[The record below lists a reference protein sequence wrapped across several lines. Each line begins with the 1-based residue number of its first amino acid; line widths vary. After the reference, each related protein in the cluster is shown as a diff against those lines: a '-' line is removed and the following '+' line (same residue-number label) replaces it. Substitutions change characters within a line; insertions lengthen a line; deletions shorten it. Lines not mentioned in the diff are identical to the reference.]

1 MKNTDTIVTEMQS
14 IAPSIAAIGTA
25 MPYTVDTQYFQNLP
39 EILLEQ
45 AQFADNHVIANS
57 PYQVPPS
64 YFDGLSTQLLN
75 RIAAETTVEATNQK
89 TTAKIVRFKQV
100 KRWMSY
106 AAAAILAGI
115 LITNAF
121 LFTDKPNYSEYE
133 KYSTLDIPSTLDLVS
148 DADLNNYIQ
157 NNSHANGVE
166 EMLVSESQSLP
177 NLSENMELLSNEN
190 LDAYLQENKLLEH
203 TNFEDPIK

>member
-1 MKNTDTIVTEMQS
+1 MKNTDTVLTEMQS
-14 IAPSIAAIGTA
+14 IAPSIAAIGIA
-25 MPYTVDTQYFQNLP
+25 MPYSVDAQYFESLP

-45 AQFADNHVIANS
+45 AQFADNHIISNL
-57 PYQVPPS
+57 PYQVPPN

-75 RIAAETTVEATNQK
+75 RIAAETTVEAPIQK
-89 TTAKIVRFKQV
+89 TTAKIVQFNQV

-133 KYSTLDIPSTLDLVS
+133 KYRTLDIPSTLDLVS

-166 EMLVSESQSLP
+166 EMVVSESQALP
-177 NLSENMELLSNEN
+177 NLSENIELLSNEN

-203 TNFEDPIK
+203 TNFENPIK

>member
-1 MKNTDTIVTEMQS
+1 MKNTDIILTEMQS
-14 IAPSIAAIGTA
+14 IAPSISAIGTA
-25 MPYTVDTQYFQNLP
+25 MPYSVDAQYFESLP

-45 AQFADNHVIANS
+45 AQFADNHIISNL
-57 PYQVPPS
+57 PYQVPPN
-64 YFDGLSTQLLN
+64 YFDQLSTQLLN
-75 RIAAETTVEATNQK
+75 RIAAETTVEAPIQK
-89 TTAKIVRFKQV
+89 TTAKIVRFNQV

-133 KYSTLDIPSTLDLVS
+133 KYRTLDIPSTLDLVS

-157 NNSHANGVE
+157 NNSHTNGVE
-166 EMLVSESQSLP
+166 EMVVSESQALP

-203 TNFEDPIK
+203 TNFENPIK

>member
-1 MKNTDTIVTEMQS
+1 MKNTDTILTEMQS

-25 MPYTVDTQYFQNLP
+25 MPYSVDAQYFESLP

-45 AQFADNHVIANS
+45 TQFADNHIISNL
-57 PYQVPPS
+57 PYQVPPN
-64 YFDGLSTQLLN
+64 YFDQLSTQLLN
-75 RIAAETTVEATNQK
+75 RIAAETTVEAPIQK
-89 TTAKIVRFKQV
+89 TTAKIVRFNQV

-133 KYSTLDIPSTLDLVS
+133 KYRTLDIPSTLDLVS

-157 NNSHANGVE
+157 NNSHTNGVE
-166 EMLVSESQSLP
+166 EMVVSESQALP
-177 NLSENMELLSNEN
+177 NLSENIELLSNEN

-203 TNFEDPIK
+203 TNFENPIK

>member
-1 MKNTDTIVTEMQS
+1 MKNTDTIIAEMQS

-25 MPYTVDTQYFQNLP
+25 MPFSVDTQYFQNLP
-39 EILLEQ
+39 DILVEQ
-45 AQFADNHVIANS
+45 AQFAENQVIANS
-57 PYQVPPS
+57 PYQVPPN

-75 RIAAETTVEATNQK
+75 RIAAETTVEAPIQK
-89 TTAKIVRFKQV
+89 ATAKVVGFNQV

-133 KYSTLDIPSTLDLVS
+133 KYSNLDIPSTLNLVS
-148 DADLNNYIQ
+148 DADLTNYIQ
-157 NNSHANGVE
+157 SNSHANGIE
-166 EMLVSESQSLP
+166 EMVISENEALL
-177 NLSENMELLSNEN
+177 NLSENIDLLSNEN
-190 LDAYLQENKLLEH
+190 LDAYLEENKFLEH
-203 TNFEDPIK
+203 NKTEEPVK

>member
-1 MKNTDTIVTEMQS
+1 MKNTDTILTEMQS

-25 MPYTVDTQYFQNLP
+25 MPYSVDAQYFESLP

-45 AQFADNHVIANS
+45 AQFADNHIISNL
-57 PYQVPPS
+57 PYQVPPN

-75 RIAAETTVEATNQK
+75 RIAAETTVEAPIQK
-89 TTAKIVRFKQV
+89 TTAKIVQFNQV

-133 KYSTLDIPSTLDLVS
+133 KYRTLDIPSTLNLVS

-157 NNSHANGVE
+157 NNSHTNGVE
-166 EMLVSESQSLP
+166 EMVVSESQSLP

>member
-25 MPYTVDTQYFQNLP
+25 MPYTVDAQYFEILP

-45 AQFADNHVIANS
+45 VQFADNHVIANS
-57 PYQVPPS
+57 PYEVPPS

-75 RIAAETTVEATNQK
+75 RIAADASAETPIQK
-89 TTAKIVRFKQV
+89 TPAKVIGFNQAK
-100 KRWMSY
+100 KWMSY

-148 DADLNNYIQ
+148 DADLTNYIQ
-157 NNSHANGVE
+157 NNSHTNGVE
-166 EMLVSESQSLP
+166 DMVVSENEALP
-177 NLSENMELLSNEN
+177 NLSENMDLLSNEN
-190 LDAYLQENKLLEH
+190 LDAYLEENKLLEQ
-203 TNFEDPIK
+203 NKIEDSVK

>member
-1 MKNTDTIVTEMQS
+1 MKNTDTILTEMQS

-25 MPYTVDTQYFQNLP
+25 MPYSVDAQYFESLP

-45 AQFADNHVIANS
+45 TQFADNHIISNL
-57 PYQVPPS
+57 PYQVPPN
-64 YFDGLSTQLLN
+64 YFDQLSTQLLN
-75 RIAAETTVEATNQK
+75 RIAAETTVEAPIQK
-89 TTAKIVRFKQV
+89 TTAKIVRFNQV

-133 KYSTLDIPSTLDLVS
+133 KYRTLDIPSTLNLVS

-157 NNSHANGVE
+157 NNSHTNGVE
-166 EMLVSESQSLP
+166 EMVVSESQALP
-177 NLSENMELLSNEN
+177 NLSENIELLSNEN

-203 TNFEDPIK
+203 TNFENPIK

>member
-1 MKNTDTIVTEMQS
+1 MKNTDTVLTEMQS

-25 MPYTVDTQYFQNLP
+25 MPYSVDAQYFESLP

-45 AQFADNHVIANS
+45 AQFADNHIISNL
-57 PYQVPPS
+57 PYQVPPN

-75 RIAAETTVEATNQK
+75 RIAAETTVEAPIQK
-89 TTAKIVRFKQV
+89 TTAKIVRFNQV

-133 KYSTLDIPSTLDLVS
+133 KYRTLDIPSTLNLVS

-157 NNSHANGVE
+157 NNSHTNGVE
-166 EMLVSESQSLP
+166 EMVVSESQALP
-177 NLSENMELLSNEN
+177 NLSENIELLSNEN

-203 TNFEDPIK
+203 TNFENTIK

>member
-1 MKNTDTIVTEMQS
+1 MKNTDTILTEMQS

-25 MPYTVDTQYFQNLP
+25 MPYSVDAQYFESLP

-45 AQFADNHVIANS
+45 TQFADNHIISNL
-57 PYQVPPS
+57 PYQVPPN
-64 YFDGLSTQLLN
+64 YFDQLSTQLLN
-75 RIAAETTVEATNQK
+75 RIAAETTVEAPIQK
-89 TTAKIVRFKQV
+89 TTAKIVRFNQV

-133 KYSTLDIPSTLDLVS
+133 KYRTLDIPSTLNLVS

-157 NNSHANGVE
+157 NNSHTNGVE
-166 EMLVSESQSLP
+166 EMVVSESQSLP
-177 NLSENMELLSNEN
+177 NLSENIELLSNEN

-203 TNFEDPIK
+203 TNFENPIK

>member
-1 MKNTDTIVTEMQS
+1 MKNTDTVLTEMQS

-25 MPYTVDTQYFQNLP
+25 MPYSVDAQYFESLP

-45 AQFADNHVIANS
+45 TQFADNHIISNL
-57 PYQVPPS
+57 PYQVPPN
-64 YFDGLSTQLLN
+64 YFDQLSTQLLN
-75 RIAAETTVEATNQK
+75 RIAAETTVEAPIQK
-89 TTAKIVRFKQV
+89 TTAKIVRFNQV

-133 KYSTLDIPSTLDLVS
+133 KYRTLDIPSTLDLVS

-157 NNSHANGVE
+157 NNSHTNGVE
-166 EMLVSESQSLP
+166 EMVVSESQALP
-177 NLSENMELLSNEN
+177 NLSENIELLSNEN

-203 TNFEDPIK
+203 TNFENPIK

>member
-1 MKNTDTIVTEMQS
+1 MKNTDTILTEMQS

-25 MPYTVDTQYFQNLP
+25 MPYSVDAQYFESLP

-45 AQFADNHVIANS
+45 AQFADNHIISNL
-57 PYQVPPS
+57 PYQVPPN
-64 YFDGLSTQLLN
+64 YFDQLSTQLLI
-75 RIAAETTVEATNQK
+75 RIAAETTVEAPIQK
-89 TTAKIVRFKQV
+89 TTAKIVQFNQV

-133 KYSTLDIPSTLDLVS
+133 KYRTLDIPSTLNLVS

-157 NNSHANGVE
+157 NNSHTNGVE
-166 EMLVSESQSLP
+166 EMVVSESQSLP
-177 NLSENMELLSNEN
+177 NLSENIELLSNEN

-203 TNFEDPIK
+203 TNFENPIK

>member
-1 MKNTDTIVTEMQS
+1 MKNTDTILTEMQS

-25 MPYTVDTQYFQNLP
+25 MPYSVDAQYFESLP

-45 AQFADNHVIANS
+45 AQFADNHIISNL
-57 PYQVPPS
+57 PYQVPPN
-64 YFDGLSTQLLN
+64 YFDQLSTQLLN
-75 RIAAETTVEATNQK
+75 RIAAETTVEAPIQK
-89 TTAKIVRFKQV
+89 TTAKIVRFNQV

-133 KYSTLDIPSTLDLVS
+133 KYRTLDIPSTLDLVS

-166 EMLVSESQSLP
+166 EMVVSESQSLP
-177 NLSENMELLSNEN
+177 NLSENIELLSNEN

>member
-1 MKNTDTIVTEMQS
+1 MKNTDTILTEMQS

-25 MPYTVDTQYFQNLP
+25 MPYSVDAQYFESLP

-45 AQFADNHVIANS
+45 AQFADNHIISNL
-57 PYQVPPS
+57 PYQVPPN
-64 YFDGLSTQLLN
+64 YFDQLSTQLLI
-75 RIAAETTVEATNQK
+75 RIAAETTVEAPIQK
-89 TTAKIVRFKQV
+89 TTAKIVQFNQV

-133 KYSTLDIPSTLDLVS
+133 KYRTLDIPSTLNLVS

-157 NNSHANGVE
+157 NNSHTNGVE
-166 EMLVSESQSLP
+166 EMVVSESQSLP
-177 NLSENMELLSNEN
+177 NLSENIELLSNEN

>member
-1 MKNTDTIVTEMQS
+1 MKNTDTILTEMQS

-25 MPYTVDTQYFQNLP
+25 MPYSVDAQYFESLP

-45 AQFADNHVIANS
+45 AQFADNHIISNL
-57 PYQVPPS
+57 PYQVPPN
-64 YFDGLSTQLLN
+64 YFDQLSTQLLN
-75 RIAAETTVEATNQK
+75 RIAAETTVEAPIQK
-89 TTAKIVRFKQV
+89 TTAKIVRFNQV

-133 KYSTLDIPSTLDLVS
+133 KYRTLDIPSTLNLVS

-157 NNSHANGVE
+157 NNSHTNGVE
-166 EMLVSESQSLP
+166 EMVVSESQSLP

>member
-1 MKNTDTIVTEMQS
+1 MKNTDTILTEMQS

-25 MPYTVDTQYFQNLP
+25 MPYSVDAQYFESLP

-45 AQFADNHVIANS
+45 TQFADNHIISNL
-57 PYQVPPS
+57 PYQVPPN
-64 YFDGLSTQLLN
+64 YFDQLSTQLLN
-75 RIAAETTVEATNQK
+75 RIAAETTVEAPIQK
-89 TTAKIVRFKQV
+89 TTAKIVRFNQV

-133 KYSTLDIPSTLDLVS
+133 KYRTLDIPSTLDLVS

-157 NNSHANGVE
+157 NNSHTNGVE
-166 EMLVSESQSLP
+166 EMVVSESQSLP

-203 TNFEDPIK
+203 TNFENPIK

>member
-1 MKNTDTIVTEMQS
+1 MKNTDIILTEMQS

-25 MPYTVDTQYFQNLP
+25 MPFSVDAQYFESLP

-45 AQFADNHVIANS
+45 AQFADNHIISNL
-57 PYQVPPS
+57 PYQIPPN
-64 YFDGLSTQLLN
+64 YFDQLSTQLLN
-75 RIAAETTVEATNQK
+75 RIAAETTVEAPIQK
-89 TTAKIVRFKQV
+89 TTAKIVRFNQV

-133 KYSTLDIPSTLDLVS
+133 KYRTLDIPSTLDLVS

-157 NNSHANGVE
+157 NNSHTNGVE
-166 EMLVSESQSLP
+166 EMVVSESQALP

-203 TNFEDPIK
+203 TNFENPIK

>member
-1 MKNTDTIVTEMQS
+1 MKNTDTILTEMQS

-25 MPYTVDTQYFQNLP
+25 MPYSVDAQYFESLP

-45 AQFADNHVIANS
+45 TQFADNHIISNL
-57 PYQVPPS
+57 PYQVPPN
-64 YFDGLSTQLLN
+64 YFDQLSTQLLN
-75 RIAAETTVEATNQK
+75 RIAAETTVEAPIQK
-89 TTAKIVRFKQV
+89 TTAKIVRFNQV

-133 KYSTLDIPSTLDLVS
+133 KYRTLDIPSTLNLVS

-166 EMLVSESQSLP
+166 EMVVSESQSLP
-177 NLSENMELLSNEN
+177 NLSENIELLSNEN

-203 TNFEDPIK
+203 TNFENPIK

>member
-1 MKNTDTIVTEMQS
+1 MKNTDTILTEMQS

-25 MPYTVDTQYFQNLP
+25 MPYSVDAQYFESLP

-45 AQFADNHVIANS
+45 AQFADNHIISNL
-57 PYQVPPS
+57 PYQVPPN
-64 YFDGLSTQLLN
+64 YFDQLSTQLLN
-75 RIAAETTVEATNQK
+75 RIAAETTVEAPIQK
-89 TTAKIVRFKQV
+89 TTAKIVQFNQV

-203 TNFEDPIK
+203 TNYADPIK

>member
-1 MKNTDTIVTEMQS
+1 MKNTDTILTEMQS

-25 MPYTVDTQYFQNLP
+25 MPYSIDAQYFESLP

-45 AQFADNHVIANS
+45 AQFADNHIISNL
-57 PYQVPPS
+57 PYQVPPN
-64 YFDGLSTQLLN
+64 YFDGLSAQLLN
-75 RIAAETTVEATNQK
+75 RIVAETTVEAPIQK
-89 TTAKIVRFKQV
+89 STAKIVRFNQV

-133 KYSTLDIPSTLDLVS
+133 KYRTLDIPSTLDLVS

-157 NNSHANGVE
+157 NNSHTNGVE
-166 EMLVSESQSLP
+166 EMLVSESQVLP
-177 NLSENMELLSNEN
+177 NLSENIELLSNEN
-190 LDAYLQENKLLEH
+190 LDAYLQENKLLED
-203 TNFEDPIK
+203 TNFEDSIK

>member
-1 MKNTDTIVTEMQS
+1 MKNTDTILTEMQS

-25 MPYTVDTQYFQNLP
+25 MPYSVDAQYFESLT

-45 AQFADNHVIANS
+45 AQFADNHISNL
-57 PYQVPPS
+57 PYQVPPN
-64 YFDGLSTQLLN
+64 YFDQLSTQLLN
-75 RIAAETTVEATNQK
+75 RIAAETTVEAPIQK
-89 TTAKIVRFKQV
+89 TTAKIVRFNQV

-121 LFTDKPNYSEYE
+121 LFTDKPTYSEYE
-133 KYSTLDIPSTLDLVS
+133 KYRTLDIPSTLDLVS
-148 DADLNNYIQ
+148 DADLTNYIQ
-157 NNSHANGVE
+157 SNSHVNSIE
-166 EMLVSESQSLP
+166 EMVVSESQALP

-190 LDAYLQENKLLEH
+190 LDTYLQENKLLEH

>member
-1 MKNTDTIVTEMQS
+1 MKNTDTILTEMQS

-25 MPYTVDTQYFQNLP
+25 MPYSVDAQYFESLP

-45 AQFADNHVIANS
+45 TQFADNHIISNL
-57 PYQVPPS
+57 PYQVPPN
-64 YFDGLSTQLLN
+64 YFDQLSTQLLN
-75 RIAAETTVEATNQK
+75 RIAAETTVEAPIQK
-89 TTAKIVRFKQV
+89 TTAKIVRFNQV

-133 KYSTLDIPSTLDLVS
+133 KYRTLDIPSTLDLVS

-157 NNSHANGVE
+157 NNSHTNGVE
-166 EMLVSESQSLP
+166 EMVVSESQSLP

>member
-1 MKNTDTIVTEMQS
+1 MKNTDTILTEMQS

-25 MPYTVDTQYFQNLP
+25 MPYSVDAQYFESLP

-45 AQFADNHVIANS
+45 AQFADNHVISNL
-57 PYQVPPS
+57 PYQVPPN
-64 YFDGLSTQLLN
+64 YFDQLSTQLLN
-75 RIAAETTVEATNQK
+75 RIAAETTVEAPIQK
-89 TTAKIVRFKQV
+89 TTAKIVRFNQV

-133 KYSTLDIPSTLDLVS
+133 KYRTLDIPSTLNLVS

-157 NNSHANGVE
+157 NNSHTNGVE
-166 EMLVSESQSLP
+166 EMVVSESQSLP

>member
-1 MKNTDTIVTEMQS
+1 MKNTDTILIEMQS
-14 IAPSIAAIGTA
+14 IAPSIAAIGTG
-25 MPYTVDTQYFQNLP
+25 MPYMVDAQYFENLP

-45 AQFADNHVIANS
+45 VQFNHNTGLS
-57 PYQVPPS
+57 DTPYQVPPS

-75 RIAAETTVEATNQK
+75 RIAAETTVEAPIQK
-89 TTAKIVRFKQV
+89 TTAKIVRFNQV

-121 LFTDKPNYSEYE
+121 LFTDKPTYSEYE
-133 KYSTLDIPSTLDLVS
+133 KYRTLDIPSTLDLVS
-148 DADLNNYIQ
+148 DADLTNYIQ
-157 NNSHANGVE
+157 SNSHVNSIE
-166 EMLVSESQSLP
+166 EMVVSESQALP

-190 LDAYLQENKLLEH
+190 LDTYLQENKLLEH

>member
-1 MKNTDTIVTEMQS
+1 MKNTDTILTEMQS

-25 MPYTVDTQYFQNLP
+25 MPYSVDAQYFESLP

-45 AQFADNHVIANS
+45 TQFADNHIISNL
-57 PYQVPPS
+57 PYQVPPN

-75 RIAAETTVEATNQK
+75 RIAAETTVEAPIQK
-89 TTAKIVRFKQV
+89 TTAKIVRFNQV

-133 KYSTLDIPSTLDLVS
+133 KYRTLDIPSTLNLVS

-157 NNSHANGVE
+157 NNSHTNGVE
-166 EMLVSESQSLP
+166 EMVVSESQSLP

>member
-1 MKNTDTIVTEMQS
+1 MKNTDTILTEMQS

-25 MPYTVDTQYFQNLP
+25 MPYSVDAQYFESLP

-45 AQFADNHVIANS
+45 AQFADNHISNL
-57 PYQVPPS
+57 PYQVPPN
-64 YFDGLSTQLLN
+64 YFDQLSTQLLN
-75 RIAAETTVEATNQK
+75 RIAAETTVEAPIQK
-89 TTAKIVRFKQV
+89 TTAKIVRFNQV

-133 KYSTLDIPSTLDLVS
+133 KYRTLDIPSTLNLVS

-157 NNSHANGVE
+157 NNSHTNGVE
-166 EMLVSESQSLP
+166 EMVVSESQSLP

>member
-1 MKNTDTIVTEMQS
+1 MKNTDTILTEMQS

-25 MPYTVDTQYFQNLP
+25 MPYSVDAQYFESLP

-45 AQFADNHVIANS
+45 AQFADNHIISNL
-57 PYQVPPS
+57 PYQVPPN

-75 RIAAETTVEATNQK
+75 RIAAETTVEAPIQK
-89 TTAKIVRFKQV
+89 TTAKIVRFNQV

-133 KYSTLDIPSTLDLVS
+133 KYRTLDIPSTLNLVS

-157 NNSHANGVE
+157 NNSHTNGVE
-166 EMLVSESQSLP
+166 EMVVSESQSLP